1 MRALIWL
8 FALLACSA
16 SCAQCERLDSASNA
30 LQTIWDG
37 RWEQET
43 YDQGDPFYHDFL
55 KLLSDPATVECSLD
69 SDAFIFD
76 TWSADKQ
83 LRVLAWDH
91 LSTGSCH
98 DMVSIAQYRTS
109 ATGVGVEVI
118 CAGGE
123 ATDSIDISVHTVHVL
138 PSTHGRK
145 YLLIGWGTRGG
156 GAHHSTA
163 LVYRSDGND
172 LKRCSEC
179 MPNNG
184 IYEVETSRSNEIR
197 MLYDPVSMTLS
208 HNGFISTE
216 EEEPWSSPT
225 GKQVRLIWNGESF
238 IPSPE

>member
-1 MRALIWL
+1 MRAPICV

-16 SCAQCERLDSASNA
+16 SRAQCERLDSVSNA

-55 KLLSDPATVECSLD
+55 KLLSDPATFECSLD

-83 LRVLAWDH
+83 LRVLTWDH
-91 LSTGSCH
+91 LSTGSYH

-109 ATGVGVEVI
+109 GAEIGVEAI
-118 CAGGE
+118 CGGGDV
-123 ATDSIDISVHTVHVL
+123 TDSIDIRVQTVHAL
-138 PSTHGRK
+138 PNASGK
-145 YLLIGWGTRGG
+145 MYLLIGWGTRGG
-156 GAHHSTA
+156 GSHHSTA

-179 MPNNG
+179 LPNNG
-184 IYEVETSRSNEIR
+184 IYEMETSRSNEIR
-197 MLYDPVSMTLS
+197 MLYDPVSMTLR

-216 EEEPWSSPT
+216 EEEPWNSPT
-225 GKQVRLIWNGESF
+225 GKQVRLIWNGGSF